1 MKEKYDVILLEYDS
15 LQDCILLRVE
25 HQVLLKINL
34 CKYMYYNEDC

>member
-25 HQVLLKINL
+25 HQELLKINI